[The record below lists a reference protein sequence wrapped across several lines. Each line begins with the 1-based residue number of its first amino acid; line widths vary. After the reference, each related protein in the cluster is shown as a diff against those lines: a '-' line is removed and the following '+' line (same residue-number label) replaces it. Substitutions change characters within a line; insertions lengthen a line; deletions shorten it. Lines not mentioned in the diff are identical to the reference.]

1 MKRYISLFVL
11 AATTLFLSCAEDK
24 GNYDYKSINELTIK
38 GIPEDTT
45 VMHAEVLKIQPVL
58 DRLLEDTEEG
68 LEYSWTMAG
77 KEIATTR
84 DLNYEV
90 PFDWDVK
97 KYDCMYTVTDTRNGM
112 KYFQKFNLSVVA
124 AFSWGYYFL
133 CEEADGT
140 SVLSY
145 FSTKEGTKECLHTTQ
160 VGSYVFGKRPKTIV
174 ESFGKIEALN
184 DYYYTMYIVNGE
196 SEQQVIITNN
206 GSFMPSGLITNESL
220 MAAEEDGFEPES
232 GLAMASGQVCL
243 VSNGK
248 FYSYSNGLVY
258 RPAKH
263 DKEYYWSHPASYNAY
278 VYVWD
283 ELSKKF
289 YVLKNQINDPAAGL
303 VNDQYAWDRV
313 VEIEDQPSY
322 DGHAIITHAVP
333 KVSGPGPHVMY
344 LVTEKAGEIS
354 FMKFEYINS
363 QKATEELPALNE
375 YGRFVEGKSFQVPGV
390 DKNIKGVIA
399 EKNWYVVVGNKIY
412 ASPTL
417 MPILQEFTNLP
428 DDIGMPMS
436 VALSSKGT
444 HLIVAT
450 YDENSTEEYKGSFAL
465 VNVTTG
471 ETVVHR
477 NVMGKCVVAKGYDAN
492 PWF

>member
-145 FSTKEGTKECLHTTQ
+145 FSTKEGTEECLHTMQ
-160 VGSYVFGKRPKTIV
+160 VGSYALGKRPKAMFDQ
-174 ESFGKIEALN
+174 FGYIDALK
-184 DYYYTMYIVNGE
+184 DYYYTMYIVNEE
-196 SEQQVIITNN
+196 SENQVIITNN
-206 GSFMPSGLITNESL
+206 SSFMPSGLITNESL
-220 MAAEEDGFEPES
+220 MDEGEAFEPEY
-232 GLAMASGQVCL
+232 GLTTLMTARDGKIYFI
-243 VSNGK
+243 SNGK
-248 FYSYSNGLVY
+248 FYTYASGLLY

-263 DKEYYWSHPASYNAY
+263 EKEYYWSHPACSYNYFYAF
-278 VYVWD
+278 D

-303 VNDQYAWDRV
+303 VQDPYALDRV
-313 VEIEDQPSY
+313 VEIENQPSFE
-322 DGHAIITHAVP
+322 GHEIIVQSVNREHTMYAATA
-333 KVSGPGPHVMY
+333 SGGQLNLMTFTYV
-344 LVTEKAGEIS
+344 
-354 FMKFEYINS
+354 NS
-363 QKATEELPALNE
+363 RQATEEQPALNE
-375 YGRFVEGKSFQVPGV
+375 YGCLSENHVFPLTGV
-390 DKNIKGVIA
+390 DSHTKGTMTQ
-399 EKNWYVVVGNKIY
+399 NDWYFVVGNKIY
-412 ASPTL
+412 TSPVLKAQLSEFSTL
-417 MPILQEFTNLP
+417 PEG
-428 DDIGMPMS
+428 IGEV
-436 VALSSKGT
+436 VAVATSSKGT

-450 YDENSTEEYKGSFAL
+450 YDENSTEKYKGSFAL

-477 NVMGKCVVAKGYDAN
+477 NVMGKCVVAKGYDAKQ
-492 PWF
+492 F